1 MLRDAENVLHD
12 AEEMLRDARREANCM
27 SMGFGARFKY
37 IAKCESR
44 EKLLFQNHVN
54 YRSTS

>member
-12 AEEMLRDARREANCM
+12 AETIVRDARREANCM

-37 IAKCESR
+37 IAKIESR
-44 EKLLFQNHVN
+44 EKLPFQNHVN
-54 YRSTS
+54 Y